1 MPYPVKIFLISSWW
15 QPCFF

>member
-1 MPYPVKIFLISSWW
+1 MPYPVKIFLLSSWW